1 MFLIDTSNITIPI
14 ITAFLLQCKVD
25 PPKEN
30 VDVFWA
36 QLPSGLFS
44 PSDTSKKLSHHFL
57 LHFPIAK
64 GSYNHHRV
72 CFWGFYKTLVS

>member
-30 VDVFWA
+30 EDVFWDSS
-36 QLPSGLFS
+36 LV
-44 PSDTSKKLSHHFL
+44 DTSKKLSHHFL

-72 CFWGFYKTLVS
+72 CFWGFYKTLFS